1 MSLAVFR
8 QVKRAVSNLNPRE
21 VRENAERPITVGLVA
36 ASSESLGQMETYLA
50 PPHLSPD
57 RRAQSV
63 RMLIRGGGPEC
74 DVEIYESSLLRPAR
88 AFSFDPEA
96 PDDCVRRILRARE
109 DLMLPLARNLYPFRQ
124 QAAHRIIRSIAKENA
139 LFCLATA
146 LPDVVPGLTWIPW
159 AVGEFGSDAA
169 FLTMNQIRMAFYLAA
184 ASDRPVGYREQRNEI
199 ASMVAGAFGW
209 RALARELVGKVPFG
223 GGLIPKAGIAYAG
236 TFAVGVSLERL
247 YRMGYGFTR
256 EERKAVYE
264 EAYENGR
271 QIARMLLENLR
282 RKPALS
288 EPAPKSV
295 SKSASTSTS
304 PSKSPELRRAL

>member
-1 MSLAVFR
+1 
-8 QVKRAVSNLNPRE
+8 
-21 VRENAERPITVGLVA
+21 
-36 ASSESLGQMETYLA
+36 
-50 PPHLSPD
+50 
-57 RRAQSV
+57 
-63 RMLIRGGGPEC
+63 
-74 DVEIYESSLLRPAR
+74 
-88 AFSFDPEA
+88 
-96 PDDCVRRILRARE
+96 
-109 DLMLPLARNLYPFRQ
+109 MLPLARNLYPFRR
-124 QAAHRIIRSIAKENA
+124 QAANRIIRSVAKENA

-146 LPDVVPGLTWIPW
+146 LPDVVPGLAWIPW

-236 TFAVGVSLERL
+236 TVAVGVSLERL
-247 YRMGYGFTR
+247 YRVGYGFTR

-295 SKSASTSTS
+295 SKSSSTSTS
-304 PSKSPELRRAL
+304 ASKSPELRRAL